1 MCGTLPC
8 SAVLHRLPTSGAEV
22 RADVLMPIRMLNLL
36 CLALANALPLRPGSR
51 IQGALHFVVL
61 LCTLALPASVLA
73 QGVELSRADRL
84 AILYTPQLS
93 FAQGGEPL
101 IKIGLAEG
109 VSSMTFQADTPVDVM
124 PLGSGGPEVRVPAD
138 TWFTVTMQD
147 GQAGTYVHSVVVAQL
162 TPAQRD
168 GLAAIRTEWESQGYD
183 VRTVEVGSIFAV
195 SGRRFDTRKTLVT
208 VSPGLSLDEAQT
220 LAQTLT
226 DERGL
231 DTRVHSELDGYP
243 GGTLVMSGLP
253 GGMTITHR
261 DLLFV
266 RGDTD
271 TVFTVRDVPFDVGT
285 RNEGVETRSYVGSLY
300 FTADRNGALALGN
313 ETTIERLLQGV
324 VASEIYASAPEDALR
339 AQAVA
344 ARSELLTDLGVR
356 HLADPWMTCSDQ
368 RCQVYRGINIEDE
381 RTSAAVH
388 DTRGQVL
395 TDGDQIIKAYFS
407 SNNGGFAGSNATT
420 WGEEQ
425 RSYLVARADTV
436 VVAPEWQD
444 GLNSEEEVREFLDR
458 SPDAYSDISSFA
470 SGRNFR
476 WETSMTAAEV
486 TATVRLRADVGDVT
500 DLQVIE
506 RDPSGRITRLRV
518 VGTSG
523 ERVIE
528 RELNVRR
535 ALGGLRSALFVMN
548 ISRNSVGNLTAV
560 TFVGAGFGHGVGLC
574 QSGAIGAAERGMPW
588 QDILAHYYPSTTLRA
603 LY

>member
-1 MCGTLPC
+1 
-8 SAVLHRLPTSGAEV
+8 
-22 RADVLMPIRMLNLL
+22 MPIRMLNLF
-36 CLALANALPLRPGSR
+36 CLVLANALPRSPDAR
-51 IQGALHFVVL
+51 IQGALTLLVL
-61 LCTLALPASVLA
+61 LCTLALPASLLA

-124 PLGSGGPEVRVPAD
+124 PLGSGGPEIRVPAD

-220 LAQTLT
+220 LAQALT

-266 RGDTD
+266 RGHTD

-324 VASEIYASAPEDALR
+324 VASEIYASAPAEALR

-368 RCQVYRGINIEDE
+368 RCQVYRGINLEDE
-381 RTSAAVH
+381 RTSAAVQ

-444 GLNSEEEVREFLDR
+444 GLNSEDEVRDFLDR

-486 TATVRLRADVGDVT
+486 TAAVRSRADVGDVT
-500 DLQVIE
+500 DLQVVE

-518 VGTSG
+518 VGTTG
-523 ERVIE
+523 ERIIE

-588 QDILAHYYPSTTLRA
+588 QDILAHYYPGTTLRA

>member
-1 MCGTLPC
+1 MLAALSFFC
-8 SAVLHRLPTSGAEV
+8 TSF
-22 RADVLMPIRMLNLL
+22 MTSSSN
-36 CLALANALPLRPGSR
+36 
-51 IQGALHFVVL
+51 
-61 LCTLALPASVLA
+61 A

-109 VSSMTFQADTPVDVM
+109 VTSMTFQADTPVDVM
-124 PLGSGGPEVRVPAD
+124 PLGSGGAEIRVPAD
-138 TWFTVTMQD
+138 TWFTVTMNE

-162 TPAQRD
+162 TPSQRG
-168 GLAAIRTEWESQGYD
+168 GLAAIRTEWEALGYE

-208 VSPGLSLDEAQT
+208 VNPGLSLDDAQS
-220 LAQTLT
+220 LAQRLT

-253 GGMTITHR
+253 GGVTITHR

-266 RGDTD
+266 RGTAD

-300 FTADRNGALALGN
+300 FTADRNGDLALGN

-368 RCQVYRGINIEDE
+368 RCQVYRGINIEDA
-381 RTSAAVH
+381 RTSAAVQ

-420 WGEEQ
+420 WGEDQ

-436 VVAPEWQD
+436 DVNSHWAD
-444 GLNSEEEVREFLDR
+444 GLNNEDEVRDFIES
-458 SPDAYSDISSFA
+458 SPDAYSDISSFG

-476 WETSMTAAEV
+476 WETSMTALEISES
-486 TATVRLRADVGDVT
+486 VRSRADLGTVT

-506 RDPSGRITRLRV
+506 RDLSGRITRLRF
-518 VGTSG
+518 VGTDG
-523 ERVIE
+523 ELIVE

-535 ALGGLRSALFVMN
+535 ALGGLRSALFVLN
-548 ISRNSVGNLTAV
+548 IGRNSQGNLTSV
-560 TFVGAGFGHGVGLC
+560 TFLGAGFGHGVGLC
-574 QSGAIGAAERGMPW
+574 QSGAIGAAERGMAW
-588 QDILAHYYPSTTLRA
+588 QDILAHYYPGTTLRA

>member
-162 TPAQRD
+162 TPVQRD